1 MAKCHFRGDNM
12 LNQYHIGEKV
22 TVCEYS
28 YNAPTATRGEEG
40 VIIDVS
46 GSSGSDPNCYTIVFE
61 RYGTLYLTD
70 SDIKPLLAQVETE
83 EAA

>member
-1 MAKCHFRGDNM
+1 M
-12 LNQYHIGEKV
+12 LYQYQIGEKV

-28 YNAPTATRGEEG
+28 YNAPTASRGEEG

-46 GSSGSDPNCYTIVFE
+46 GSCGSDPACYTIVFE

-70 SDIKPLLAQVETE
+70 SDIKPLQVSELTE

>member
-1 MAKCHFRGDNM
+1 MYQYQIGD
-12 LNQYHIGEKV
+12 KV
-22 TVCEYS
+22 AVCEYS
-28 YNAPTATRGEEG
+28 YNAPTASRGEEG

-46 GSSGSDPNCYTIVFE
+46 GSSGTVPACYTIVFE

-70 SDIKPLLAQVETE
+70 SDIKPLLVTEPTE